1 MRFTDFL
8 RTAVLLFGASATV
21 LAAVTIAGASSE
33 GKDTL
38 IYFSLGWWLLA
49 TVSGIVIGR
58 RARVMEGIARLLA
71 GARSTP
77 VLPEV
82 EPGRILITRLW
93 ALAALTVAGGAVA
106 FLIPQVPAVGAGY
119 ALLGALGWRRQ
130 SSAVLAIEQRDG
142 VQFYVEP
149 TGPFE
154 PTKLLRVPG
163 YRKLESL
170 REPARRPGAPV

>member
-21 LAAVTIAGASSE
+21 LAAVTIAGAASE

-38 IYFSLGWWLLA
+38 VYFSLGWWLVA
-49 TVSGIVIGR
+49 TVAGIFIGR
-58 RARVMEGIARLLA
+58 RLRVTDGIARLLA

-130 SSAVLAIEQRDG
+130 NSAVLAIEQRDG

>member
-1 MRFTDFL
+1 M
-8 RTAVLLFGASATV
+8 LLFGASATV

-77 VLPEV
+77 MLPEV

-130 SSAVLAIEQRDG
+130 SSAVLAMEQRDG

>member
-21 LAAVTIAGASSE
+21 LAAVTIAGAASE

-38 IYFSLGWWLLA
+38 VYFSLGWWVVA
-49 TVSGIVIGR
+49 TVAGIVIGR
-58 RARVMEGIARLLA
+58 RMRVTDGISRLLA
-71 GARSTP
+71 NARSTP

-119 ALLGALGWRRQ
+119 ALIGALGWRRQ
-130 SSAVLAIEQRDG
+130 GSAVLAIEQRDG

>member
-21 LAAVTIAGASSE
+21 LAAVTIAGAASE

-38 IYFSLGWWLLA
+38 VYFSLGWWLVA
-49 TVSGIVIGR
+49 TVAGIFIGR
-58 RARVMEGIARLLA
+58 RLRVTDGIARLLA

-130 SSAVLAIEQRDG
+130 HSAVLAVEQRDG

>member
-21 LAAVTIAGASSE
+21 LAAVTVAGAASD
-33 GKDTL
+33 GKNTL
-38 IYFSLGWWLLA
+38 VYFSLGWWLVA
-49 TVSGIVIGR
+49 TVTGIFIGR
-58 RARVMEGIARLLA
+58 RARVTDGIARLLA

-130 SSAVLAIEQRDG
+130 NSAVLAIEQRDG

-149 TGPFE
+149 TGPFA
-154 PTKLLRVPG
+154 PTKLIRAPG
-163 YRKLESL
+163 YRKLDTL
-170 REPARRPGAPV
+170 REPARRPGSPV

>member
-33 GKDTL
+33 GKDSL

>member
-8 RTAVLLFGASATV
+8 RTAVLLFAASATV
-21 LAAVTIAGASSE
+21 LAAVTVAGAASA

-38 IYFSLGWWLLA
+38 VYFSLGWWLVA
-49 TVSGIVIGR
+49 TVGGIFIGR
-58 RARVMEGIARLLA
+58 RMRVTDGIARLLA

-77 VLPEV
+77 MLPEV
-82 EPGRILITRLW
+82 EPGRILVTRLW

>member
-21 LAAVTIAGASSE
+21 LAAVTIAGAAAQ

-38 IYFSLGWWLLA
+38 VYFSLGWWLVA
-49 TVSGIVIGR
+49 TFGGVFLGR
-58 RARVMEGIARLLA
+58 RGRVTDGIAGLLA

-77 VLPEV
+77 MLPEV

>member
-8 RTAVLLFGASATV
+8 RMAVLLFGASATV
-21 LAAVTIAGASSE
+21 LGAVTIAGATAKGE
-33 GKDTL
+33 TTL
-38 IYFSLGWWLLA
+38 IYFSLAWWFVA
-49 TVSGIVIGR
+49 TVGGIFLGR
-58 RARVMEGIARLLA
+58 RMRVTDGIARLLA
-71 GARSTP
+71 AARSTP

-119 ALLGALGWRRQ
+119 ALIGALGWRRQ

-142 VQFYVEP
+142 VQFYVEH

-170 REPARRPGAPV
+170 REPARRPGAHV

>member
-119 ALLGALGWRRQ
+119 ALLGALAWRRQ
-130 SSAVLAIEQRDG
+130 SSAVLAMEQRDG

>member
-8 RTAVLLFGASATV
+8 RTAVLLCGASATV
-21 LAAVTIAGASSE
+21 LGVVTIAGATADGRSS
-33 GKDTL
+33 L

-49 TVSGIVIGR
+49 TIGGIFLGR
-58 RARVMEGIARLLA
+58 RARVSDGIARLLA

-93 ALAALTVAGGAVA
+93 LLAALTVAGGAVA
-106 FLIPQVPAVGAGY
+106 FLLPQVPAVGAGY

>member
-1 MRFTDFL
+1 
-8 RTAVLLFGASATV
+8 
-21 LAAVTIAGASSE
+21 
-33 GKDTL
+33 
-38 IYFSLGWWLLA
+38 
-49 TVSGIVIGR
+49 
-58 RARVMEGIARLLA
+58 
-71 GARSTP
+71 

-82 EPGRILITRLW
+82 EPGRILINRLW
-93 ALAALTVAGGAVA
+93 LLAALTVAGGTVA

-119 ALLGALGWRRQ
+119 ALLGALAWRRQ

-149 TGPFE
+149 SGPFE

>member
-1 MRFTDFL
+1 MRFTEFL

-21 LAAVTIAGASSE
+21 LAAVTIAGAGSSGE
-33 GKDTL
+33 SAL
-38 IYFSLGWWLLA
+38 IYFALGWWVLA
-49 TVSGIVIGR
+49 ALAGAWVGRRVQVSG
-58 RARVMEGIARLLA
+58 GIARLLA
-71 GARSTP
+71 GARSMP

-82 EPGRILITRLW
+82 EPGRILINRLW
-93 ALAALTVAGGAVA
+93 LLAVLTVAGGAVA
-106 FLIPQVPAVGAGY
+106 FLLPQVPAVGAGY
-119 ALLGALGWRRQ
+119 ALIGALAWRRQ
-130 SSAVLAIEQRDG
+130 GAAVLAIEHRDG

-154 PTKLLRVPG
+154 PTKLVRVPG

>member
-8 RTAVLLFGASATV
+8 RTAVLLFGGSATA
-21 LAAVTIAGASSE
+21 LAVVTIVGATSKGESA
-33 GKDTL
+33 L
-38 IYFSLGWWLLA
+38 IYFSLGWWLAA
-49 TVSGIVIGR
+49 TIAGVVLGR
-58 RARVMEGIARLLA
+58 RPAVTTGIGRLLA

-82 EPGRILITRLW
+82 EPGRVLINRLW
-93 ALAALTVAGGAVA
+93 MLAGLTVAAGAVA

-149 TGPFE
+149 SGPFE
-154 PTKLLRVPG
+154 PTKLIRVPG
-163 YRKLESL
+163 YRKLKSL

>member
-21 LAAVTIAGASSE
+21 LAAVTIAGASSK
-33 GKDTL
+33 GQSTL
-38 IYFSLGWWLLA
+38 IIFSLAWWLVA
-49 TVSGIVIGR
+49 TAGGIVIGR
-58 RARVMEGIARLLA
+58 RARVTDGISRLLA
-71 GARSTP
+71 DARSTP

-106 FLIPQVPAVGAGY
+106 FLLPQVPAVGAGF
-119 ALLGALGWRRQ
+119 ALGSALGWRRQ
-130 SSAVLAIEQRDG
+130 GAAVLAIEQRDG
-142 VQFYVEP
+142 VQFYIEP

>member
-1 MRFTDFL
+1 MRYTDFL

-21 LAAVTIAGASSE
+21 LAAVTIAGATSD
-33 GKDTL
+33 GRDTL
-38 IYFSLGWWLLA
+38 VYFSLGWWLVA
-49 TVSGIVIGR
+49 TVLGIVLGR
-58 RARVMEGIARLLA
+58 RARVTDGISRLLA
-71 GARSTP
+71 DARSTP

-93 ALAALTVAGGAVA
+93 TLAALTVAGGAVA

-119 ALLGALGWRRQ
+119 ALLNALWWRRQ

>member
-1 MRFTDFL
+1 MRFIDFL

-21 LAAVTIAGASSE
+21 LGAVTVVGATSKGE
-33 GKDTL
+33 DTL
-38 IYFSLGWWLLA
+38 VYFTLAWWLVA
-49 TVSGIVIGR
+49 TVTGILLGR
-58 RARVMEGIARLLA
+58 RARVTDGISRMLA

-82 EPGRILITRLW
+82 EPGRILLTRLW
-93 ALAALTVAGGAVA
+93 ALAALTVGGGAVA
-106 FLIPQVPAVGAGY
+106 FVIPQVPAVGAGY
-119 ALLGALGWRRQ
+119 ALIGALAWRRQ
-130 SSAVLAIEQRDG
+130 SAAVLAIEQRDG

-163 YRKLESL
+163 YRKLISL

>member
-1 MRFTDFL
+1 
-8 RTAVLLFGASATV
+8 
-21 LAAVTIAGASSE
+21 
-33 GKDTL
+33 
-38 IYFSLGWWLLA
+38 
-49 TVSGIVIGR
+49 
-58 RARVMEGIARLLA
+58 
-71 GARSTP
+71 

-106 FLIPQVPAVGAGY
+106 FVLPQVPAVGAGY
-119 ALLGALGWRRQ
+119 ALIGALAWRRQ

>member
-77 VLPEV
+77 MLPEV

-130 SSAVLAIEQRDG
+130 SSAVLAMEQRDG

>member
-49 TVSGIVIGR
+49 TVSGIFVGR
-58 RARVMEGIARLLA
+58 RARVSEGIARMLA

-82 EPGRILITRLW
+82 EPGRILVTRLW
-93 ALAALTVAGGAVA
+93 ALAALTVAGGTVA

>member
-21 LAAVTIAGASSE
+21 LAAVTIAGAASQ

-38 IYFSLGWWLLA
+38 VYFSLGWWLVA
-49 TVSGIVIGR
+49 TFGGVFLGR
-58 RARVMEGIARLLA
+58 RGRVTDGIARLLA
-71 GARSTP
+71 DARSTP

>member
-8 RTAVLLFGASATV
+8 RTAILLFGASATV
-21 LAAVTIAGASSE
+21 LAAVTIVAAGHKGESA
-33 GKDTL
+33 L
-38 IYFSLGWWLLA
+38 IYFSLGWWLVA
-49 TVSGIVIGR
+49 TIGGIFLGR
-58 RARVMEGIARLLA
+58 RNRVTDGISRLLA
-71 GARSTP
+71 SARSTP

-106 FLIPQVPAVGAGY
+106 FLVPQVPAVGAGY

-130 SSAVLAIEQRDG
+130 SSAVLAIEHRDG
-142 VQFYVEP
+142 VQFYVEH

>member
-21 LAAVTIAGASSE
+21 LGVVAIVGATSDGDS
-33 GKDTL
+33 TL
-38 IYFSLGWWLLA
+38 IFFSFGWWLTA
-49 TVSGIVIGR
+49 TVGGIVLGR
-58 RARVMEGIARLLA
+58 RSRVTDGISRLLA

-93 ALAALTVAGGAVA
+93 ALATLTVVGGAVA

-119 ALLGALGWRRQ
+119 ALGVALAWRRQ

-163 YRKLESL
+163 YRKLVSL
-170 REPARRPGAPV
+170 REPARRPGAHV

>member
-21 LAAVTIAGASSE
+21 LAAVTIAGAASE

-38 IYFSLGWWLLA
+38 VYFSLGWWLVA
-49 TVSGIVIGR
+49 TVAGVVVGR
-58 RARVMEGIARLLA
+58 RMKVTDGITRLLA
-71 GARSTP
+71 NARSTP

>member
-1 MRFTDFL
+1 MRFTEFL

-21 LAAVTIAGASSE
+21 LGVVTIAGATSKSE
-33 GKDTL
+33 TAL
-38 IYFSLGWWLLA
+38 IYFSLGWWFVA
-49 TVSGIVIGR
+49 TLGGVFLGR
-58 RARVMEGIARLLA
+58 RMKVTDGIARLLA
-71 GARSTP
+71 NARSTP

-142 VQFYVEP
+142 VQFYVEH

-154 PTKLLRVPG
+154 PTKLLRVLG

>member
-21 LAAVTIAGASSE
+21 LGVVTIAGSSSRGE
-33 GKDTL
+33 TTL
-38 IYFSLGWWLLA
+38 IYFSLGWWLVA
-49 TVSGIVIGR
+49 TAGGIVLGR
-58 RARVMEGIARLLA
+58 RARVTDGISRLLA

-93 ALAALTVAGGAVA
+93 ALLALTVAGGAVA
-106 FLIPQVPAVGAGY
+106 FLLPQVPAVGAGY
-119 ALLGALGWRRQ
+119 ALGSALAWRRQ

-163 YRKLESL
+163 YRKLKSL

>member
-8 RTAVLLFGASATV
+8 RTAVLLFAASATV
-21 LAAVTIAGASSE
+21 LAAVTIAGATSKGE
-33 GKDTL
+33 RTL
-38 IYFSLGWWLLA
+38 IYFSLGWWLVA
-49 TVSGIVIGR
+49 TAGGIILGR
-58 RARVMEGIARLLA
+58 RPRVTDGISRLLA
-71 GARSTP
+71 SARSTP

-82 EPGRILITRLW
+82 EPARILITRLW
-93 ALAALTVAGGAVA
+93 ALALLTVAGGAVA

-119 ALLGALGWRRQ
+119 ALGVALLWRRQ
-130 SSAVLAIEQRDG
+130 GPAVLAIEQRDG
-142 VQFYVEP
+142 VQFYVEH